1 MAATMRVSARIYQ
14 LGGLQRKDMHVAN
27 SILDDV
33 KSVVAAK
40 AIDKTCLRWPDI
52 PGLPADKG
60 NAKAG
65 VVSITC

>member
-1 MAATMRVSARIYQ
+1 
-14 LGGLQRKDMHVAN
+14 MHVAN